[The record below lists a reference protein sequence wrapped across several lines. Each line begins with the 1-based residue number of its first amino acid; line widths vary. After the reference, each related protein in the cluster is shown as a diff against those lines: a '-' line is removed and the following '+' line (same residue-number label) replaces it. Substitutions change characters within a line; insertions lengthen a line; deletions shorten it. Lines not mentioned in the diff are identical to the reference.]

1 MKMVKAFAAVVAA
14 SLAFVGC
21 NSKSST
27 IKIGSIGPLSGNYAV
42 YGGDCKNGIELA
54 VNEINAAGGVNGQ
67 LLELIAEDDEG
78 QPEKSVSA
86 YKKLVTKDG
95 VKLVVG
101 SLTSGC
107 AIAITPLAQAQ
118 KVVQIA
124 PAATAPAVT
133 DAGNF
138 IFRACYDDPF
148 QGTVGGKFAA
158 ENLGTKN
165 AAILYD
171 IGNDYSVGLTENFK
185 TAFEKAG
192 GSIVSLESYSTG
204 DKDFN
209 AQLTKIKN
217 ANPDV
222 VYLPDY
228 YSTLALIVKQLRAQ
242 GINTPIVGA
251 DGWDGLTENAGDEV
265 LNGFYSNHYAADS
278 TESKAESEPSDS
290 ADAGEAKGEKSS
302 EERIAELEKENADL
316 KDQLLHRAAD
326 FDNYRKRMMQEK
338 QDAFD
343 YGNANLLKDLLDSLD
358 NFDRTL
364 DAAKDAKDAK
374 SIADGIKMINKSL
387 VSMLEN
393 KYNLVSFGKEGD
405 AFDPDLHEAIG
416 MQEGKVKKEELA
428 AVYLKG
434 YKLKDK
440 VIRHAKVMV
449 VKPAE

>member
-1 MKMVKAFAAVVAA
+1 MKDK
-14 SLAFVGC
+14 
-21 NSKSST
+21 
-27 IKIGSIGPLSGNYAV
+27 
-42 YGGDCKNGIELA
+42 KNKHEESEEKET
-54 VNEINAAGGVNGQ
+54 VNESEQTSSEQAAG
-67 LLELIAEDDEG
+67 
-78 QPEKSVSA
+78 
-86 YKKLVTKDG
+86 
-95 VKLVVG
+95 
-101 SLTSGC
+101 
-107 AIAITPLAQAQ
+107 
-118 KVVQIA
+118 
-124 PAATAPAVT
+124 
-133 DAGNF
+133 
-138 IFRACYDDPF
+138 
-148 QGTVGGKFAA
+148 
-158 ENLGTKN
+158 
-165 AAILYD
+165 
-171 IGNDYSVGLTENFK
+171 
-185 TAFEKAG
+185 
-192 GSIVSLESYSTG
+192 ES
-204 DKDFN
+204 
-209 AQLTKIKN
+209 Q
-217 ANPDV
+217 
-222 VYLPDY
+222 
-228 YSTLALIVKQLRAQ
+228 
-242 GINTPIVGA
+242 
-251 DGWDGLTENAGDEV
+251 
-265 LNGFYSNHYAADS
+265 ADS
-278 TESKAESEPSDS
+278 TEAKNEGEKAE
-290 ADAGEAKGEKSS
+290 AKPEEQKEKSP

-316 KDQLLHRAAD
+316 KDQLLRRAAD